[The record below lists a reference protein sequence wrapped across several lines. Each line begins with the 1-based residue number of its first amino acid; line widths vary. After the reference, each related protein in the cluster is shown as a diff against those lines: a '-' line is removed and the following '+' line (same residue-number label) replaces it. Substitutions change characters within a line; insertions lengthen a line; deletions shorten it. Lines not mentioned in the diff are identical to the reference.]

1 MDTSVYPRSL
11 LAKRKLANKIKR
23 MQPFKV
29 RILGCGSALPTLR
42 HFASSQIVELRGK
55 MFMVDCG
62 EGTQIQV
69 RRSRIHFNKI
79 ASIFITHLHGDHC
92 FGLIGL
98 ISTLGMLGRTAPL
111 HIYAPFALEAIL
123 NQQINFFCEGLDY
136 TVYFHGIDTT
146 VPNVVYEDKSI
157 IVKSVPLNHRI
168 ACCGFVFCEKP
179 TLPHIRRDMIDFYNI
194 PECYRNNI
202 KRGDD
207 WITPEGEVIPNSRL
221 TEPADAPRSYAYCSD
236 TKYIPDLYKHLTNV
250 DTLYHEATYCD
261 ENADRAALYYHSTAK
276 QAATVARDAKVKKLI
291 LGHFSA
297 RYNDEDAILQ
307 EARSVFPNTFL
318 ANEMAIFDI

>member
-1 MDTSVYPRSL
+1 
-11 LAKRKLANKIKR
+11 

-111 HIYAPFALEAIL
+111 HIYAPFTLEAIL

-146 VPNVVYEDKSI
+146 VPNVIYEDKSI

-318 ANEMAIFDI
+318 ANEMVIFDI

>member
-1 MDTSVYPRSL
+1 
-11 LAKRKLANKIKR
+11 

-146 VPNVVYEDKSI
+146 VPNVIYEDKSI

-318 ANEMAIFDI
+318 ANEMVIFDI

>member
-1 MDTSVYPRSL
+1 
-11 LAKRKLANKIKR
+11 

-146 VPNVVYEDKSI
+146 VPNVIYEDKSI

-318 ANEMAIFDI
+318 DI